1 MNKMPDN
8 MKQQIIGALKWG
20 ADEWDK
26 TAIDPEYFH
35 SCRLCKIIKND
46 CIGCPLLITGS
57 QPRSGEC
64 ANWGRYYDAWEN
76 NDIETEKKEAAILA
90 GVMRWEAY
98 KLENEQ

>member
-1 MNKMPDN
+1 MPDN
-8 MKQQIIGALKWG
+8 MKQQIIDALKWG

-57 QPRSGEC
+57 QPGIGEC
-64 ANWGRYYDAWEN
+64 ANWRRYDEAWEN
-76 NDIETEKKEAAILA
+76 YDVETQKKEASILA

>member
-1 MNKMPDN
+1 MPDN